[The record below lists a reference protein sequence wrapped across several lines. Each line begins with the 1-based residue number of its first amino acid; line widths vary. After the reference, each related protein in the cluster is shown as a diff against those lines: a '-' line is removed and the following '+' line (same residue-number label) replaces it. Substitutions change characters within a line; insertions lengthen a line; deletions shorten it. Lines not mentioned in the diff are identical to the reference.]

1 MRNPCRGH
9 PKVLKMAVAAAVL
22 PLALAGCATFHQ
34 AHVRQVRA
42 EQAIV
47 HYHAPRP
54 PAVVSTV
61 NTPYLMGTAVDVR
74 HATPAILKQPI
85 TLVSANPLTI
95 REIGARIGQ
104 LTGVPVHID
113 NQSSLS
119 TTTPGATLPPLPSMS
134 GGIPTLGGASGGS
147 SNYAKTGIP
156 INWNGSVAGL
166 LSYITAKD
174 GLWWKYR
181 NGAVHIYRTETE
193 TFSIPAL
200 AWITQ
205 SSGSIIAAAGA
216 SGSSSGGAM
225 GGAGGAMG
233 GGGAIG
239 GGIGGS
245 SSQGNISTGTT
256 DIINTSKVDVWENLE
271 KTAQTV
277 AGGAARV
284 MADSSTGTLT
294 VTGTP
299 PQVEQ
304 VRQWVRGLARQLSRQ
319 VIISV
324 HVYNVQMNNQQNYG
338 LNLSGIFNSLG
349 KRYGVSI
356 QGMAP
361 PTPTGNVSPMS
372 LGASMLSSAT
382 GAASQYSGSQ
392 VAVQALATLGNVT
405 QVFSRSAMSM
415 NGQPAPIQVAQQTSY
430 LAENSTMQTA
440 NVGSTSGLIPG
451 TVTTGFT
458 AMFLPRID
466 NGRVLLGMNMT
477 ISNLVSLD
485 TITSGSESIQVPTVD
500 SSTFQQSVSL
510 KPGQTLLLTGYSQS
524 GGDTTRNGVGSPYLP
539 LLGGGANASTSKQMI
554 AIVITA
560 KIL

>member
-1 MRNPCRGH
+1 MRNKH
-9 PKVLKMAVAAAVL
+9 LLKIAIATAIL
-22 PLALAGCATFHQ
+22 PFTLAGCATFHQ
-34 AHVRQVRA
+34 AHVQQAQA

-47 HYHAPRP
+47 HYQPPKP

-61 NTPYLMGTAVDVR
+61 DTPYLLGTAVDVR
-74 HATPAILKQPI
+74 HAVPEILKQSI
-85 TLVSANPLTI
+85 TLVSTSPLTI
-95 REIGARIGQ
+95 REIGARISR
-104 LTGVPVHID
+104 LTGVPVNID
-113 NQSSLS
+113 NDSSQS
-119 TTTPGATLPPLPSMS
+119 TATPGATLPPLPSMS
-134 GGIPTLGGASGGS
+134 GGMSTIGGDSGGS

-156 INWNGSVAGL
+156 LDWNGSVAGL
-166 LSYITAKD
+166 LDYVTAKD

-181 NGAVHIYRTETE
+181 NGAVHVYRTETE

-216 SGSSSGGAM
+216 SGSSSGSSGGM
-225 GGAGGAMG
+225 GGGMGGGAAMG
-233 GGGAIG
+233 GGMSG
-239 GGIGGS
+239 GSSGS

-256 DIINTSKVDVWENLE
+256 DIVNTSKVNVWKNLE

-284 MADSSTGTLT
+284 MADASTGTLT

-349 KRYGVSI
+349 KRYGVSL
-356 QGMAP
+356 QGIAP

-372 LGASMLSSAT
+372 LGSSMLSSAT

-430 LAENSTMQTA
+430 LAENSTTSTA

-458 AMFLPRID
+458 AMFLPRIS

-485 TITSGSESIQVPTVD
+485 TITSGAESIQVPTVD

-524 GGDTTRNGVGSPYLP
+524 GGDTTHNGVGSPYLP
-539 LLGGGANASTSKQMI
+539 LLGGGANASTTKQMI